1 MMVIKIITKIIGC
14 ILLFIASYVWAAM
27 EIRMDEKIPKKK
39 QANLRFV
46 VNIVRTILVMFDGF
60 LAAIL
65 ILVL

>member
-39 QANLRFV
+39 TGKFKICGEYCADDFSNV
-46 VNIVRTILVMFDGF
+46 
-60 LAAIL
+60 
-65 ILVL
+65 